1 MIKVELPKQLRRH
14 APVSAPPNE
23 LVLFRLRRRT
33 RRRWFPLAEI
43 LSLAVMVGSVVAGIS
58 ERFAAE
64 SLTALFRI
72 LPVAAAI
79 VAGILP
85 ILLFGNPNRPSRRR
99 RQASGKSPAVA
110 AAPAGSNKLVIRRW

>member
-33 RRRWFPLAEI
+33 RRRWFLLAEI

-85 ILLFGNPNRPSRRR
+85 ILFFGNPNP
-99 RQASGKSPAVA
+99 P
-110 AAPAGSNKLVIRRW
+110 